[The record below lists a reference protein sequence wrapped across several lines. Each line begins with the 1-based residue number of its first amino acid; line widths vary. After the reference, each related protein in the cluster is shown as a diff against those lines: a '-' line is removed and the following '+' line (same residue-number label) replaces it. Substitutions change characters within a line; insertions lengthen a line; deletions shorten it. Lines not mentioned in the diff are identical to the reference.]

1 MWKEKGASKDFT
13 YQGLTTCKEVDRS
26 TKLST
31 NKQHTLSLNGNDQ
44 RIQPIRKKRVENTR
58 GIGILIRDVV
68 EHQELCRRKDWA
80 VWSQARSEVLR
91 TWATPS
97 SVKQLNKARR
107 GKESLK
113 SEVSDTRNTK

>member
-1 MWKEKGASKDFT
+1 MEK
-13 YQGLTTCKEVDRS
+13 
-26 TKLST
+26 
-31 NKQHTLSLNGNDQ
+31 
-44 RIQPIRKKRVENTR
+44 TR

-91 TWATPS
+91 TWATPC